1 MKLHFG
7 PDHHPEKMP
16 LEVFHRIPG
25 HIYEDQS
32 NGFLKLITW
41 IGSLT
46 TPSGRRVLYPMPCYS
61 CVYHITHIKSP
72 GRGCEHAPCP
82 INPPAAGTDVERV
95 HKLIPHVVV
104 TA

>member
-7 PDHHPEKMP
+7 PDHHPEKMH

-72 GRGCEHAPCP
+72 GRGVSTLPAPSTPQQLGQTWKECTSSSP
-82 INPPAAGTDVERV
+82 
-95 HKLIPHVVV
+95 KLL
-104 TA
+104 